1 MKKGVEIMPNQT
13 GNITL
18 QELQIKIAETLT
30 NNPELANAMVFD
42 GEGNPATGEIEVDSG
57 DVLIYFNQD

>member
-1 MKKGVEIMPNQT
+1 MPNST

-18 QELQIKIAETLT
+18 KELAEKIRETLT
-30 NNPELANAMVFD
+30 NNSELAEAMVFD

-57 DVLIYFNQD
+57 GVLIYFEQPY